1 MIPLGL
7 SAPPV
12 ARRSW
17 ATAALLL
24 VVAQVFVHVLLL
36 RDGPAVPYCSD
47 LFESAQAARAR
58 AGTVQG
64 LVCEFGAVPD
74 ELRRGRRLLT
84 LVTAAFVHTGWLHV
98 LANLLFL
105 AAFGPRV
112 EEDLGHAGLLGLFL
126 GGAVL
131 SGVVHVL
138 VVPDLTVPSI
148 GASGGVAA
156 VLGAHVLLAPGASV
170 RVLVGP
176 VPVRLPTRF
185 VLGLWVGLQLL
196 YTGLAL
202 RRASYPAVSYEV
214 HVAGFAVGLAVVA
227 VALGVRPHLRR
238 WRPPQ
243 PVRLRDGATATAR
256 GAARGAGAPLRREA
270 PVGAP
275 AP

>member
-7 SAPPV
+7 SAPP
-12 ARRSW
+12 
-17 ATAALLL
+17 TAQRPWVTAVLLL
-24 VVAQVFVHVLLL
+24 LVAQVFVHVLLL
-36 RDGPAVPYCSD
+36 RDGPPVPYCTD
-47 LFESAQAARAR
+47 LFESARAARTSAD
-58 AGTVQG
+58 TVQG
-64 LVCEFGAVPD
+64 LVCRFGAIPD
-74 ELRRGRRLLT
+74 ELSQGHRLVTLLT
-84 LVTAAFVHTGWLHV
+84 ATFVHTGWLHV

-131 SGVVHVL
+131 SGAVHVL
-138 VVPDLTVPSI
+138 VVPDLVVPSI

-156 VLGAHVLLAPGASV
+156 VLGAHLLLAPGAQV

-196 YTGLAL
+196 YTGLSL
-202 RRASYPAVSYEV
+202 RRASYSSVSYEV

-238 WRPPQ
+238 WRPPR
-243 PVRLRDGATATAR
+243 PDRLRDGVTV
-256 GAARGAGAPLRREA
+256 AAR
-270 PVGAP
+270 
-275 AP
+275 